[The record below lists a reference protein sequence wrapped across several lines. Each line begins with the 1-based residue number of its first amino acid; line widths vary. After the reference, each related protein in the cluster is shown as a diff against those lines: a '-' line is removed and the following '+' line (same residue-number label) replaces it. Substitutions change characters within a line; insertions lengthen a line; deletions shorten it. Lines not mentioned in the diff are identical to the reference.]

1 MQQNN
6 WFYRLPPAGTPSLL
20 QKRGRVLIAG
30 LPLRKKNNKTKEHKD
45 KKINNMLLL
54 FEKRRGTAC
63 GGGDE
68 KTQAKK
74 VKLPPPAGTPSLLQ
88 KRGRVLITGLPL
100 RDIKQFVISNLV

>member
-1 MQQNN
+1 MC
-6 WFYRLPPAGTPSLL
+6 AHKTPINAKTTISSPR
-20 QKRGRVLIAG
+20 KR
-30 LPLRKKNNKTKEHKD
+30 KEHKN

-68 KTQAKK
+68 KTKAKK

-88 KRGRVLITGLPL
+88 KRGRVLIAGLPL
-100 RDIKQFVISNLV
+100 RETLNNLFPLSHTL

>member
-1 MQQNN
+1 MQT
-6 WFYRLPPAGTPSLL
+6 AGQTRRSAPT
-20 QKRGRVLIAG
+20 G
-30 LPLRKKNNKTKEHKD
+30 KNNKTKEHKN

-100 RDIKQFVISNLV
+100 RQKTTSAVLASTAEVRNYSLLFIILQ